1 MKKKLIYS
9 LVFIVVVGGGKYVY
23 DKHINHNFEEIS
35 EDKVYKSGVI
45 PPDQISEYVEDYN
58 LKSIIDLRFPGTE
71 DLVNNPEIPAELIA
85 EKNAIDNIEGVQYI
99 NLGTDQVPIQATIDK
114 FLEIMDNQDNYPVL
128 IHCHHGEGRA
138 PLFSALYRIEYENW
152 SNEDARA
159 KTRLLLNG
167 SSFDDGAPKGDFL
180 MNYQPKRTR

>member
-71 DLVNNPEIPAELIA
+71 DLVNNTEIPAELIA
-85 EKNAIDNIEGVQYI
+85 EKNAIDNIEGVQ
-99 NLGTDQVPIQATIDK
+99 
-114 FLEIMDNQDNYPVL
+114 
-128 IHCHHGEGRA
+128 
-138 PLFSALYRIEYENW
+138 
-152 SNEDARA
+152 
-159 KTRLLLNG
+159 
-167 SSFDDGAPKGDFL
+167 
-180 MNYQPKRTR
+180 